1 MLSRIIGQHSV
12 WSQLNRF
19 VAQDKVPHA
28 MLFSGEAGRGGLTI
42 AIAFAQL
49 LLCENRTDDKACGS
63 CPQCHKSLK
72 LIHPDLHFSFPVIKA
87 GSKDRKS
94 SFSDDFLPQ
103 WRDININ
110 QSYFSYFDWLSFINA
125 AEKQGDINVT
135 ECNEISKKLSLKS
148 YGGGRKILILWL
160 PEFLGNNSNRLLKL
174 IEEPPDDTH
183 IIFVTHDE
191 NVLLK
196 TIKSRFQNIKL
207 PPIEIEEL
215 SQNLGS
221 RFDLDKVQSQRIAL
235 LSQGNY
241 LDAKSMISGE
251 NTDVSDLVLRWLRVC
266 YQMKASLLNEWV
278 EEFGSASKEF
288 QKQILSYA
296 LFILREFIKLSASD
310 GGNISLSEE
319 EYAKLKGLTN
329 VLSLSKAEEIANII
343 DDAIYAI
350 QRNANVRIMM
360 MADSMTIGQVLRRK
374 NISLIHE

>member
-63 CPQCHKSLK
+63 CPQCHKSMK

-110 QSYFSYFDWLSFINA
+110 QSYFSYFDWLNFINA

-196 TIKSRFQNIKL
+196 TIKSRFQIIKL

-221 RFDLDKVQSQRIAL
+221 RFDLDEVQSQRIAL

-374 NISLIHE
+374 NITLIHE

>member
-63 CPQCHKSLK
+63 CPQCHKSMK

-110 QSYFSYFDWLSFINA
+110 QSYFSYFDWLNFINA

-221 RFDLDKVQSQRIAL
+221 RFDLDEVQSQRIAL

-374 NISLIHE
+374 NVSLIHE

>member
-63 CPQCHKSLK
+63 CPQCHKSMK

-110 QSYFSYFDWLSFINA
+110 QSYFSYFDWLNFINA

-196 TIKSRFQNIKL
+196 TIKSRFQIIKL

-221 RFDLDKVQSQRIAL
+221 RFDLDEVQSQRIAL

>member
-63 CPQCHKSLK
+63 CPQCHKSMK

-196 TIKSRFQNIKL
+196 TIKSRFQIIKL

-221 RFDLDKVQSQRIAL
+221 RFDLDEVQSQRIAL